1 MYDILPYT
9 YKKAKDLGVVIEP
22 SKRKYKK
29 IKVVESSGDTFHVG
43 DTRYKDYPTFKK
55 FDGTATADFRRR
67 LYLQRHKK
75 DVGKAGFYA
84 KHLLW

>member
-29 IKVVESSGDTFHVG
+29 DKGSGV
-43 DTRYKDYPTFKK
+43 
-55 FDGTATADFRRR
+55 
-67 LYLQRHKK
+67 
-75 DVGKAGFYA
+75 
-84 KHLLW
+84 LW